1 MSIGPIGGSIPL
13 TQLPTPPRPSDA
25 PAPGFAQMVGDSLQ
39 QISALEHNADALIQ
53 DAATG
58 GPTKIHEVM
67 IATTEAS
74 LAVDMLV
81 TVRDRALEAYN
92 EIMRL
97 QL

>member
-1 MSIGPIGGSIPL
+1 MAIPPIVPVGIP
-13 TQLPTPPRPSDA
+13 QPPGLQPADPA
-25 PAPGFAQMVGDSLQ
+25 PAPGFGGALADGLQ
-39 QISALEHNADALIQ
+39 QVSNLEHQADALIQ

-67 IATTEAS
+67 AATTESS
-74 LAVDMLV
+74 LAVDLLV
-81 TVRDRALEAYN
+81 NVRDKALEAYR